1 MPHSLSSGLRVP
13 PQARAS
19 AFSYVSAPKAPDV
32 PVARKSLLKSCA
44 PGPWGE
50 IEYHYLYLEASSD
63 LVDVFK
69 MPPTVSRWSFP
80 GETRDSVRAVFVR
93 AGVPLVGI
101 ERWMGP
107 CILEQDGVIHVMPPE
122 SDIEALSATQRSII
136 YGALAQWEVNAFHK
150 DPVFI
155 TSGNVR
161 EFLRHTDIEPG
172 HVDWFER
179 MCYLRGHVLCFSDVP
194 ALLAR
199 SRGDS
204 DARRLFKLCSRTR
217 TLVARL
223 RLSASTDFQALSNYW
238 SKAGRRK
245 EVLTILKSVAEAP
258 GADYLDL
265 IHLLPALPR
274 KLLYSYPPLE
284 LAMHGR
290 MPDCHWSSLNF
301 FNYEPR
307 KYYLDTRLAASHVLE
322 NFATVEAPFRYGD
335 LLFFLAGA
343 EQSAFHSCVFIA
355 DDIVFTKNG
364 DNAANPW
371 IFSHLDD
378 LKQVYL
384 SADGGRVQG
393 YRRR

>member
-1 MPHSLSSGLRVP
+1 M
-13 PQARAS
+13 
-19 AFSYVSAPKAPDV
+19 
-32 PVARKSLLKSCA
+32 
-44 PGPWGE
+44 
-50 IEYHYLYLEASSD
+50 
-63 LVDVFK
+63 
-69 MPPTVSRWSFP
+69 
-80 GETRDSVRAVFVR
+80 
-93 AGVPLVGI
+93 
-101 ERWMGP
+101 
-107 CILEQDGVIHVMPPE
+107 
-122 SDIEALSATQRSII
+122 
-136 YGALAQWEVNAFHK
+136 
-150 DPVFI
+150 
-155 TSGNVR
+155 
-161 EFLRHTDIEPG
+161 
-172 HVDWFER
+172 
-179 MCYLRGHVLCFSDVP
+179 
-194 ALLAR
+194 
-199 SRGDS
+199 
-204 DARRLFKLCSRTR
+204 
-217 TLVARL
+217 
-223 RLSASTDFQALSNYW
+223 
-238 SKAGRRK
+238 
-245 EVLTILKSVAEAP
+245 LKSVAEAI

-322 NFATVEAPFRYGD
+322 NFDTVEAPYRYGD

-371 IFSHLDD
+371 ILSHLED

-384 SADGGRVQG
+384 SVGGGRVQG